1 MMDDRNLY
9 GRAVDP
15 DGRGKFGTFSS
26 ALGAA
31 FTGLTVE
38 KNEFFDSLRDRWDA
52 LFPTLPMRPGR
63 YEDGKIFLYVRSA
76 PLLFAM
82 RPRLRSIAA
91 ALEKLPGA
99 PAKVNLRLEIHA

>member
-1 MMDDRNLY
+1 MDDRNLY

-38 KNEFFDSLRDRWDA
+38 KNDFFDSLRDRWDE
-52 LFPTLPMRPGR
+52 LFPTLPMHPGR
-63 YEDGKIFLYVRSA
+63 YEDGKLDRRLA
-76 PLLFAM
+76 CKAAGRARKGKPATGDTCLALLQ
-82 RPRLRSIAA
+82 RQ
-91 ALEKLPGA
+91 
-99 PAKVNLRLEIHA
+99 